1 MKWLL
6 VGASIGACALFGL
19 LGLTAGINLN
29 PQSTTRYVPNWG
41 SLGDWV
47 SGVGALAAVA
57 ASLWLAQRSEKQQA
71 KREQEQ
77 IEIEQSSSDFFASV
91 RVISHGHYPATVKN
105 IFVSLPG
112 GGAFPLP
119 AVLADGSNQ
128 RDLHKFPAV
137 LGFREE
143 IHLGWSVTNAQ
154 GLLQRIQH
162 LDAQSLEDLKIEVWT
177 TVGNYERALHP
188 EIIDFLVGVA
198 RAAGLQLIRTD

>member
-6 VGASIGACALFGL
+6 VGASIGACVLFGL

-41 SLGDWV
+41 SVGDWV

-77 IEIEQSSSDFFASV
+77 IEIDQSSSDFFASV

-105 IFVSLPG
+105 VFLSLPG

-128 RDLHKFPAV
+128 RDLQRFPTV

-154 GLLQRIQH
+154 GLLQRIQL
-162 LDAQSLEDLKIEVWT
+162 LDARSLEDLKIEVWT
-177 TVGNYERALHP
+177 TVGSYERSLNP

-198 RAAGLQLIRTD
+198 KAAGLQLIRTD